1 MLEVPNVNAANL
13 LVIPDLTQPV
23 GWLPLVFAVVMALAM
38 LAYVIL
44 DGYDL
49 GVGVLLRRAD
59 DVEQKDTMIA
69 SIGPFWDA
77 NETWLVLGVGVLLV
91 AFPMAHGEILGALYL
106 PVALMLFGLTL
117 RGVAFDFRVKAR
129 DKHKP
134 LWDHAFYAGSLL
146 AGWSQGFMLG
156 GLVTGFAADWG
167 SQLFNALIGLC
178 LVAAYCLLG
187 AGWLIMKTEGALQLK
202 AVRWAQGSLWLTAA
216 GVAAISMATPW
227 VSQRIFDKWFS
238 FPNVVMLL
246 PIPAMTVALFVV
258 IARSLRRLPVR
269 LAQNNHYGA
278 AVPFASTVG
287 IFLLAFY
294 GLAYSLFP
302 WLVVDK
308 LTVWNAASAPEAL
321 MVIFYGTVVVLPVI
335 IGYTVFAYRVFWG
348 KSTALQY

>member
-1 MLEVPNVNAANL
+1 MFDL
-13 LVIPDLTQPV
+13 IPDLTQAA
-23 GWLPLVFAVVMALAM
+23 GWLPLVFALVMALAM

-59 DVEQKDTMIA
+59 DEAQKDNMIA

-91 AFPMAHGEILGALYL
+91 AFPLAHGVILGSLYL
-106 PVALMLFGLTL
+106 PVALMLMALTL

-129 DKHKP
+129 AQHKP
-134 LWDHAFYAGSLL
+134 LWDRAFYTGSLL

-156 GLVTGFAADWG
+156 GLITGFKDELW
-167 SQLFNALIGLC
+167 SHLFSALIGLC

-202 AVRWAQGSLWLTAA
+202 AVRWARASLWLTAA
-216 GVAAISMATPW
+216 GVLAISLATPW
-227 VSQRIFDKWFS
+227 VSQRIFEKWFS
-238 FPNVVMLL
+238 FPNLVMLL
-246 PIPAMTVALFVV
+246 PIPLMTVVLFG
-258 IARSLRRLPVR
+258 IMARSLKRMPTR
-269 LAQNNHYGA
+269 LAQNNQYGA
-278 AVPFASTVG
+278 AVPFACTVG
-287 IFLLAFY
+287 VFLLSFY

-302 WLVVDK
+302 WLVVDRI
-308 LTVWNAASAPEAL
+308 TIWQAASAPEAL
-321 MVIFYGTVVVLPVI
+321 QVIFYGVVVVLPVI

>member
-1 MLEVPNVNAANL
+1 MPE
-13 LVIPDLTQPV
+13 LVPDLSQAA
-23 GWLPLVFAVVMALAM
+23 GWLPLAFALVMALAM

-59 DVEQKDTMIA
+59 DTQQKDTMIA

-91 AFPMAHGEILGALYL
+91 AFPRAHGVILGALYL
-106 PVALMLFGLTL
+106 PVALMLVALTL

-129 DKHKP
+129 AEHQP
-134 LWDHAFYAGSLL
+134 LWDRAFYTGSLL

-156 GLVTGFAADWG
+156 ALITGFKADLA
-167 SQLFNALIGLC
+167 SRLFSALIGLC

-202 AVRWAQGSLWLTAA
+202 AVAWARGSWWFAAA
-216 GVAAISMATPW
+216 GVAAISLATPL
-227 VSQRIFDKWFS
+227 VSARIVDKWFS
-238 FPNVVMLL
+238 FPNLVLL
-246 PIPAMTVALFVV
+246 FPIPAATVVLFLVM
-258 IARSLRRLPVR
+258 ARSLKRLPLR
-269 LAQNNHYGA
+269 LAQGNQYGA
-278 AVPFASTVG
+278 AVPFACTVG
-287 IFLLAFY
+287 VFLLAFY

-302 WLVVDK
+302 WLVVDQ
-308 LTVWNAASAPEAL
+308 LSLWQAASAPEAL
-321 MVIFYGTVVVLPVI
+321 QVIFYGVVVVVPVI

>member
-1 MLEVPNVNAANL
+1 MLDVM
-13 LVIPDLTQPV
+13 PDLTQPA
-23 GWLPLVFAVVMALAM
+23 GWLPLVFALVMALAM

-59 DVEQKDTMIA
+59 DEAQKDSMIA

-91 AFPMAHGEILGALYL
+91 AFPMAHGVILGSLYL
-106 PVALMLFGLTL
+106 PVALMLMALTL

-129 DKHKP
+129 AQHKP
-134 LWDHAFYAGSLL
+134 LWDRAFYVGSLL

-156 GLVTGFAADWG
+156 GLITGFKAELW
-167 SQLFNALIGLC
+167 SQLFSALIGLC
-178 LVAAYCLLG
+178 LVAAYALLG

-202 AVRWAQGSLWLTAA
+202 AVRWARASLWLTAA
-216 GVAAISMATPW
+216 GVLAISLATPW
-227 VSQRIFDKWFS
+227 VSQRIFEKWFS

-246 PIPAMTVALFVV
+246 PIPLMTVVLFG
-258 IARSLRRLPVR
+258 IMARSLQRLPTR
-269 LAQNNHYGA
+269 LAQNNQYGA
-278 AVPFASTVG
+278 AVPFACTVG
-287 IFLLAFY
+287 VFLLAFY

-302 WLVVDK
+302 WLVVDRI
-308 LTVWNAASAPEAL
+308 TIWQAASAPEAL
-321 MVIFYGTVVVLPVI
+321 QVIFYGVVIVLPVI